1 MGIFN
6 EFNKKEKPVFTG
18 LHFGFGSSAGGISE
32 VAQTDYIVGSGGV
45 VQAGIASA
53 VDGYTYHTFT
63 TPGTFTWTG
72 GDTNSVVE
80 ILLVGGG
87 GGGGDARTG
96 GGGGSGQVI
105 QSINYAAPSAN
116 ASSGITITVGSGGA
130 AITASPVAPANGGD
144 TIVNS
149 PVGIITAKGG
159 GYGGIDGVTSGVG
172 GLLGGSQ
179 GGARSNTTMPLTFP
193 GPSFGYPLGE
203 TYDYP
208 SDGVAADY
216 LGNNYANWATPSV
229 QGSGQLGGGGGGG
242 ANGVGKVGV
251 FASGQVGTQPT
262 WVPHPGFSGQGYA
275 HPTNTTTRAMGGAGG
290 DGLRLHTYRAQN
302 ILPPSHPYFH

>member
-18 LHFGFGSSAGGISE
+18 LHFGFGSSAGISE

-45 VQAGIASA
+45 VSAGIASA
-53 VDGYTYHTFT
+53 VDGYTYHTFV

-80 ILLVGGG
+80 ILLIGGG
-87 GGGGDARTG
+87 GGGADARTG
-96 GGGGSGQVI
+96 GGGGAGQVV

-130 AITASPVAPANGGD
+130 AISAAPVDPGYGGD

-159 GYGGIDGVTSGVG
+159 GYGGFSPGYEIG
-172 GLLGGSQ
+172 GKNGGSQ
-179 GGARSNTTMPLTFP
+179 G
-193 GPSFGYPLGE
+193 
-203 TYDYP
+203 
-208 SDGVAADY
+208 
-216 LGNNYANWATPSV
+216 V
-229 QGSGQLGGGGGGG
+229 QGQ
-242 ANGVGKVGV
+242 
-251 FASGQVGTQPT
+251 
-262 WVPHPGFSGQGYA
+262 
-275 HPTNTTTRAMGGAGG
+275 
-290 DGLRLHTYRAQN
+290 
-302 ILPPSHPYFH
+302 ILQCL